1 MPWFLSVDHHN
12 YTRWITVHIGDMESL
27 PPTIKEENEQHGH
40 WVVFKTTNRIS
51 AIPIDQA
58 HKNNNDIVKGSG
70 GLVGLQSR
78 QHFESGCLQDLNK
91 QES

>member
-1 MPWFLSVDHHN
+1 MDHHK
-12 YTRWITVHIGDMESL
+12 YTRWVTIHIKDMENL
-27 PPTIKEENEQHGH
+27 PPTIKEEIEQHRH

-70 GLVGLQSR
+70 GTVALKTR
-78 QHFESGCLQDLNK
+78 QHCESGCLQDLNK